1 MARKPEGERALTK
14 AERDARHRKRRAA
27 YMTDLE
33 QREARKDEALRR
45 IAEEARTLREAREIA
60 AEARGERKC
69 QR

>member
-1 MARKPEGERALTK
+1 
-14 AERDARHRKRRAA
+14 
-27 YMTDLE
+27 MTDLE